1 MSKLFGTDS
10 ARGITV
16 AELSCE
22 LAMQAGKAAAE
33 LLAKEQGEKIIV
45 AKDKTLSSD
54 VLEAAVC
61 AGICSSG
68 IDAETIGAVPAAAAS
83 YIVKEHKAATG
94 IMITEAAGSE
104 DSSGIR
110 IFGRSGL
117 RLSEAAQQEIE
128 NYVFASHEEAEKRFD
143 GIGKMLNCS
152 SAVDEYM
159 EHIKSAVKTDLG
171 GLKIVVD
178 CGRSSAGITAERLF
192 SELGA
197 EVVMLPENPVGE
209 ESDFAPDITNLERL
223 MEFVADGDC
232 CCGLAIDGDGGSCLA
247 VDENGML
254 VDGDSLL
261 AIFSKFYKEQGWLK
275 ENTAVIS
282 IMSSLG
288 LVNFAKEN
296 GINVVTS
303 GGWGRSVIDRMI
315 EGGYNLGGGQS
326 GHIFFTDDSACDDG
340 QLCGAR
346 LLEIMK
352 ITGKKLSEL
361 AGEMKRLPQISLNV
375 RISDSSRE
383 VWKNDSEITGL
394 IESFET
400 DLGSEGRIIVREG
413 GENGSFIRVMIEGND
428 FGRINS
434 MAMEIARKIR
444 ERCALREG

>member
-16 AELSCE
+16 AGLSCE
-22 LAMQAGKAAAE
+22 LAVRAGKAAAE

-45 AKDKTLSSD
+45 AKDKALSSD
-54 VLEAAVC
+54 VLEAAIC

-83 YIVKEHKAATG
+83 YIVREHKAAAG
-94 IMITEAAGSE
+94 IMITKAAGAE
-104 DSSGIR
+104 DASGIR
-110 IFGRSGL
+110 IFGRSGF
-117 RLSEAAQQEIE
+117 RLDETALLEIE
-128 NYVFASHEEAEKRFD
+128 DSVFDYNVDALRRFD
-143 GIGKMLNCS
+143 GVGKILNCS
-152 SAVDEYM
+152 SAADEYTK
-159 EHIKSAVKTDLG
+159 HIKSAVRTGLG
-171 GLKIVVD
+171 GMKIALD
-178 CGRSSAGITAERLF
+178 CGGSSAGITAERLF

-197 EVVMLPENPVGE
+197 EVVMLSHEPVGE
-209 ESDFAPDITNLERL
+209 ESGFAPDLTNLERL
-223 MEFVADGDC
+223 MEFVAAGDY

-254 VDGDSLL
+254 VDGDSLM
-261 AIFSKFYKEQGWLK
+261 AIFAKFYKEHGRLK

-282 IMSSLG
+282 VMSSFG
-288 LVNFAKEN
+288 LVNFAEEN
-296 GINVVTS
+296 GINIVTS

-383 VWKNDSEITGL
+383 VWKNDGEITGL
-394 IESFET
+394 IESF
-400 DLGSEGRIIVREG
+400 DAALGNEGRIIVREG
-413 GENGSFIRVMIEGND
+413 GENGSFIRVMIEGRD
-428 FGRINS
+428 FGSINS
-434 MAMEIARKIR
+434 MAMEIARKIK
-444 ERCALREG
+444 ERCALRG